1 MDSDTHSTRLALI
14 LAVASTM
21 LTLVGIAATI
31 ATPGTLSDL
40 DGSGWNLISFAF
52 PIAAFS
58 IVGGVISLRRP
69 GNLIGRLLAV
79 IGLLFAVFVACSAVS
94 TWAVLTGSLPRDVG
108 EWIGLGA
115 DAGVPA
121 LGLIGTQLVLR
132 LPDGALP
139 SPRWRRFS
147 HVSLAAIAVSL
158 AANLVQPGPVEELP
172 GTANPLG
179 VEALKGVDSI
189 FLVLLACFVVAL
201 AALVGRYHRTDAHG
215 RIQLRWIAFGGALFV
230 GVYVVLLALVIT
242 LEEDTGGAVGSV
254 VGYLFAPAFALLP
267 IAVGYAVLR
276 HRLYDIDAV
285 ISRALVYGA
294 LTATLAG
301 AYLTLVLVLQFVLRP
316 LTEQSDLAVAGS
328 TLAVAALFRPARARF
343 QAIVDRRFFRRRYD
357 AQRALASFSSRLR
370 DDVALDAISAELR
383 RVVAETVQPAHAS
396 LWLRDRGQAAPR
408 SPLRSPQ
415 R

>member
-14 LAVASTM
+14 LAVASTT

-31 ATPGTLSDL
+31 ATPGTLSDV

-69 GNLIGRLLAV
+69 DNVIGRLLGV

-139 SPRWRRFS
+139 SPRWRWFS

-158 AANLVQPGPVEELP
+158 AATLVQPGPVEELP

-179 VEALKGVDSI
+179 VESLKGADAI
-189 FLVLLACFVVAL
+189 FLVVLACFVVAL
-201 AALVGRYHRTDAHG
+201 AALVGRYRRADAHG

-230 GVYVVLLALVIT
+230 AVYVVLLALVIT

-285 ISRALVYGA
+285 TSRALVYGA

-408 SPLRSPQ
+408 SLLRSPQ

>member
-14 LAVASTM
+14 LAVASTT

-139 SPRWRRFS
+139 SPRWRWFS

-285 ISRALVYGA
+285 TSRALVYGA

-328 TLAVAALFRPARARF
+328 TLAVAALFRPARVRF
-343 QAIVDRRFFRRRYD
+343 QAVVDRRFFRRRYD

-408 SPLRSPQ
+408 SLLRSKQ